1 MRESFLEVHVSELGM
16 DLNIENNIDGLQ
28 KKFRIFYYLR
38 QFTWL

>member
-28 KKFRIFYYLR
+28 KNLEFFI
-38 QFTWL
+38 T